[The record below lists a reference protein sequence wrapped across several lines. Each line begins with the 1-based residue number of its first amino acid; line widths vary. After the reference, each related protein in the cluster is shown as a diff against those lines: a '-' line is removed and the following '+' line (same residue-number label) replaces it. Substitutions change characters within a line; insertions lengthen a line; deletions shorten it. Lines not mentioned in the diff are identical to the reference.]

1 VKSPEV
7 EIAVRLGKTYYWLGA
22 HASKDNQIELFQK
35 GIDWSKKA
43 IEINPKNAGGY
54 FWLGVNNSKYGEARG
69 ILRSLFLVGPIIDSM
84 QQVIAIDP
92 AYEYGGPYRVLGR
105 VYFKLP
111 RFAGGGIDKS
121 IENLKK
127 SLEYAPNVS
136 TTHLFLA
143 ESYMAKKEYQLAQQE
158 LNIIIS
164 TPAMPGLEPEFNA
177 DKEEARR
184 LLAKVKKKLED

>member
-1 VKSPEV
+1 
-7 EIAVRLGKTYYWLGA
+7 
-22 HASKDNQIELFQK
+22 
-35 GIDWSKKA
+35 
-43 IEINPKNAGGY
+43 
-54 FWLGVNNSKYGEARG
+54 
-69 ILRSLFLVGPIIDSM
+69 
-84 QQVIAIDP
+84 
-92 AYEYGGPYRVLGR
+92 

-111 RFAGGGIDKS
+111 RFVGGGIDKS

-143 ESYMAKKEYQLAQQE
+143 ESYMSKKEYQLAQQE

-164 TPAMPGLEPEFNA
+164 TPAMPGFEPEFNA